1 MSDTPPLDD
10 SKRLYFEDLVI
21 DKAKSPNSLP
31 SLTATVGVTGWDG
44 QRSGLRW
51 AEYSFMMS
59 CSLMILFKINS
70 IGIAILEFKSDAP
83 GTIHMHTVA
92 RGPLTLELVKIKAW
106 QIHLFGPL
114 DGIETIKTQ

>member
-1 MSDTPPLDD
+1 MLAGNTQKASDFRLAVAGWPVAGMSSASSAP
-10 SKRLYFEDLVI
+10 
-21 DKAKSPNSLP
+21 
-31 SLTATVGVTGWDG
+31 GWDG

-51 AEYSFMMS
+51 AECSFMMS

-70 IGIAILEFKSDAP
+70 TGMAILEFKSDAP
-83 GTIHMHTVA
+83 ETIHMHTVA
-92 RGPLTLELVKIKAW
+92 RGPLALELVKIKAW